1 MTDGYYSSK
10 KTDDIC
16 EDVCGQ
22 VLFYFLSIYFF
33 FKSFPCG
40 VLLVLIY
47 CFVDY
52 GKN

>member
-22 VLFYFLSIYFF
+22 VLFIFF
-33 FKSFPCG
+33 ESFPCG

-52 GKN
+52 GRNRFNLI